1 MQSSRGLAQRLKRSV
16 PLEDEEWK
24 RYPACVMSLQ
34 MSIHTQGRQ
43 GEQHFRGAGTKAY
56 TLNADVFK
64 SRRVIFCHL
73 FFSHFMGCLWGFPGG
88 SVVNNPLAM
97 QQMQET
103 QFRSRCQEDPLEEG
117 MAIHS
122 SILVWRIP

>member
-43 GEQHFRGAGTKAY
+43 GEEHFRGAGTKAY

-73 FFSHFMGCLWGFPGG
+73 FFSHFNPFPKRQIHMCSWNFQHL
-88 SVVNNPLAM
+88 SVSN
-97 QQMQET
+97 
-103 QFRSRCQEDPLEEG
+103 
-117 MAIHS
+117 
-122 SILVWRIP
+122 